1 MAEREALAL
10 VNHPFI
16 INLHYSFHNES
27 YFLQIIYSF
36 PRIPYSYLQC

>member
-16 INLHYSFHNES
+16 INLHYSFQVIL
-27 YFLQIIYSF
+27 FLYLSF
-36 PRIPYSYLQC
+36 RIHKVYTLF

>member
-1 MAEREALAL
+1 MLYKKKIF
-10 VNHPFI
+10 N
-16 INLHYSFHNES
+16 INNLQYSFHNES